1 MIDAQHKGAWQM
13 KNIILACLVVFSLG
27 GCGGSQTGTT
37 SSNETKTAEP
47 AIKVTANELL
57 AAYNENEVAGDEK
70 YKGKTLEVSGK
81 IDDIQ
86 AGIGDDK
93 FVLLKAGKD
102 MEFNKPQAHF
112 AASETSKIST
122 LKKGAEIKLKCVGDG
137 EVMKSPMLKDC
148 TII

>member
-1 MIDAQHKGAWQM
+1 MMTAQRKGAWQM

-70 YKGKTLEVSGK
+70 YKGKTLEVGGRF
-81 IDDIQ
+81 DDIL
-86 AGIGDDK
+86 AGIGDAK

-102 MEFNKPQAHF
+102 INF
-112 AASETSKIST
+112 
-122 LKKGAEIKLKCVGDG
+122 
-137 EVMKSPMLKDC
+137 
-148 TII
+148 